1 MDAKHKRSE
10 SRKRQAH
17 IMIRVSEE
25 EKVRIRQK
33 AAMAGYPHRTGTYIR
48 KAVLN
53 YPLHSLVDQYAVDQL
68 LQAKADLGRLG
79 GLFKLWL
86 TENEDFK
93 VSAKIGERSYE
104 DVEQLVKELEANAK
118 ELIEIA
124 KKLMKTDKRQED
136 V

>member
-1 MDAKHKRSE
+1 MGAKPKRSE

-25 EKVRIRQK
+25 EKTRIRQK

-53 YPLHSLVDQYAVDQL
+53 YPLRSLVDQYAIDKL

-86 TENEDFK
+86 AKSEDCK
-93 VSAKIGERSYE
+93 ASAKLGEKDYE
-104 DVEQLVKELEANAK
+104 TVEELVNA
-118 ELIEIA
+118 IEKRQGDLLQIA
-124 KKLMKTDKRQED
+124 AQLMKSVKRQEN

>member
-1 MDAKHKRSE
+1 MDIKHKRSE

-53 YPLHSLVDQYAVDQL
+53 YPLHSLVDQYAIDKL

-79 GLFKLWL
+79 GLFNKLF
-86 TENEDFK
+86 D
-93 VSAKIGERSYE
+93 
-104 DVEQLVKELEANAK
+104 
-118 ELIEIA
+118 
-124 KKLMKTDKRQED
+124 RQQAGGYLFGGLSPHH
-136 V
+136 